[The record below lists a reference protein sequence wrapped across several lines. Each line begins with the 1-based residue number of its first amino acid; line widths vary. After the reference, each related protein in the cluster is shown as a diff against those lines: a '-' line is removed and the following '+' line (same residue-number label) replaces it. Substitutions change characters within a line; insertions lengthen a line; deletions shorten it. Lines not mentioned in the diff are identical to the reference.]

1 MEISF
6 LFFCSFWQLRQHT
19 LKFPAFRLL
28 WKLQRF
34 GHSVILES
42 FQSNITKD
50 MSTLYNIH
58 TYADYLLCC
67 QEPRPGASSSQC
79 VPTTVLRQKTTSRL
93 LYWENHKGESHL
105 VADRPELNQ
114 SIIIQVLFYLL
125 SYFIVNA
132 MILVKGLVLF
142 WPNQIK
148 CCRKCWFKTWKI
160 IFWYIRNPFHF

>member
-1 MEISF
+1 MPFPKHDPCLF
-6 LFFCSFWQLRQHT
+6 LSCE
-19 LKFPAFRLL
+19 
-28 WKLQRF
+28 LQRK
-34 GHSVILES
+34 S
-42 FQSNITKD
+42 FSLKIERPRWVQCANSSLNFIKMWKWT
-50 MSTLYNIH
+50 STNNEMCTLFYIH

-132 MILVKGLVLF
+132 IILVKGFVLF

-148 CCRKCWFKTWKI
+148 CCRKCWFKTWK
-160 IFWYIRNPFHF
+160 